1 MTAEERNTALL
12 NLLAKV
18 QARHHRANRR
28 WREARFPDCDLDLE
42 RDAARARLEYLT
54 DFLSHRFN
62 NPAGRNPD
70 TITLIAQGG
79 LIVSDPDD
87 RQHWVEFHLGRSSCG
102 RMWEIELAVSES
114 ARWVVYRGQIP
125 DQETFTTIM
134 RNVESSP
141 SNFGAEIGQVAASRY
156 GTSHPLRNGDL

>member
-1 MTAEERNTALL
+1 MEKPEQTEEEQLF
-12 NLLAKV
+12 KPFFPIGK
-18 QARHHRANRR
+18 RR
-28 WREARFPDCDLDLE
+28 YC
-42 RDAARARLEYLT
+42 
-54 DFLSHRFN
+54 
-62 NPAGRNPD
+62 
-70 TITLIAQGG
+70 LIAQGG